1 MRKTYNQIKY
11 GAYAECERAV
21 TLRSS
26 SGDYGGGSEV
36 LVVEVMPFDTTQITS
51 KENGSRPRYGSP
63 AYPITARGHVPKVV
77 LRDGNGPS
85 KRRDSAG
92 GGCPTIVAAHEHPI
106 LISSDKN
113 HATIK
118 MDGISTTLTAQEDER
133 PMISHSNVRRLTPV
147 ECLRLQGLPDDWLDL
162 GPEWIDSKG
171 KRHKEADAPK
181 YKAIGNSMAKP
192 FWFWLLRRISAQYE
206 RPAYLG
212 SLFDGIGVAP
222 LCWEECNGKGTALWA
237 SEIDDFC
244 IAVTKKHFPEEDGP
258 QSKP

>member
-1 MRKTYNQIKY
+1 MTMEYTVMATAQAN
-11 GAYAECERAV
+11 AEIVR
-21 TLRSS
+21 
-26 SGDYGGGSEV
+26 
-36 LVVEVMPFDTTQITS
+36 
-51 KENGSRPRYGSP
+51 
-63 AYPITARGHVPKVV
+63 
-77 LRDGNGPS
+77 
-85 KRRDSAG
+85 
-92 GGCPTIVAAHEHPI
+92 GGCPTITAAHEHPI

-118 MDGISTTLTAQEDER
+118 TDGISTTLTAQEDER
-133 PMISHSNVRRLTPV
+133 PMVSHSNVRRLTPI

-162 GPEWIDSKG
+162 GDEWVDEKG
-171 KRHKEADAPK
+171 KKHKAADGPK

-237 SEIDDFC
+237 SEIESFP
-244 IAVTKKHFPEEDGP
+244 IAVTKKHFPEDDHG
-258 QSKP
+258 